1 MRKGAFAACLLVSS
15 GALCSSAEA
24 QTCAAPEFLNTMV
37 MEPVAGSDLMTVL
50 LTVNGKPKKFLL
62 STSETFTL
70 VSQAMV
76 RDLGLPETSYMAGAR
91 ELNVRGSHSA
101 DDARTRVRIAELGL
115 GTQKGSGFQFLV
127 SDDRELGNTKP
138 YDGILSND
146 LFSNVDLDM
155 DFGAKRLNYFG
166 PNHCAGNV
174 VYWSQR
180 PVAVIPITL
189 TGGKINVPVAIDGKK
204 IDAVIDTGA
213 AHTSMRRDIAELTFD
228 LKADTPQMM
237 AAGDLRDGHGAA
249 VYSHAFQL
257 LSLEGVDVKNP
268 TILIQT
274 NALARNRDSGLTL
287 GSRAQSTEPRPPDLT
302 IGMDL
307 LHQLHVYVASGE
319 KKLYVTAAGTGE
331 TEVFKGVAVPPVR

>member
-1 MRKGAFAACLLVSS
+1 MRKGAFAACLLISS
-15 GALCSSAEA
+15 GALCAAAEA

-37 MEPVAGSDLMTVL
+37 MEPVAGSDLMTVPV
-50 LTVNGKPKKFLL
+50 TVNGKQKKFLI
-62 STSETFTL
+62 STSEPITM

-76 RDLGLPETSYMAGAR
+76 RDMGLPETTYMAGAR

-101 DDARTRVRIAELGL
+101 DDARTRVRVAELGL
-115 GTQKGSGFQFLV
+115 GTQKGSGLQFLV
-127 SDDRELGNTKP
+127 SDDRELGNAKP
-138 YDGILSND
+138 YDGLLSSD
-146 LFSNVDLDM
+146 LFSNYDVDLD
-155 DFGAKRLNYFG
+155 FGARRLNYFG
-166 PNHCAGNV
+166 PNHCPGNV

-189 TGGKINVPVAIDGKK
+189 MGSKINVPVTIDGQKVN
-204 IDAVIDTGA
+204 AVIDTGA
-213 AHTSMRRDIAELTFD
+213 TRTSMRRDIAELTFG
-228 LKADTPQMM
+228 LKADTPSMM
-237 AAGDLRDGHGAA
+237 PAGDLRDGHGAT

-274 NALARNRDSGLTL
+274 NAMVRNRDSGMSLE
-287 GSRAQSTEPRPPDLT
+287 SRAQRTEPRPPDLT

-307 LHQLHVYVASGE
+307 LHQLHVYIASGE

-331 TEVFKGVAVPPVR
+331 TEVFKAVVAPAGR

>member
-1 MRKGAFAACLLVSS
+1 MRKGVFAACLLVSS
-15 GALCSSAEA
+15 GALCGGAEA

-37 MEPVAGSDLMTVL
+37 MEPVAGSDLMTVP

-62 STSETFTL
+62 STSEPFTL

-101 DDARTRVRIAELGL
+101 DDARIRVRIAELGL

-127 SDDRELGNTKP
+127 SDDRELGNAKP

-166 PNHCAGNV
+166 LNHCPGNV

-189 TGGKINVPVAIDGKK
+189 AGSKINVPVIIDGQK
-204 IDAVIDTGA
+204 INAVIDTGA
-213 AHTSMRRDIAELTFD
+213 ARTSMRRDIADLTFD
-228 LKADTPQMM
+228 LKPDTPQMM
-237 AAGDLRDGHGAA
+237 PAGDLRDGHGAV
-249 VYSHAFQL
+249 VYSHRFQR
-257 LSLEGVDVKNP
+257 LSLEGVDVKDP
-268 TILIQT
+268 AILIQT
-274 NALARNRDSGLTL
+274 NAMVRNRDSGLAL

-331 TEVFKGVAVPPVR
+331 TEVFRGVVAPPIR